1 MIYTKGQARS
11 FGGRGT
17 TYGQPFLTAFLQA
30 ATSPL
35 GEVGRA
41 SKGLFERED
50 YRRAHP
56 TPEHLMPL
64 VVAAGAVQN
73 GATVSKG
80 DAVGGEGVG
89 KGEVIFEEEDGPL
102 GWAMIRWD

>member
-1 MIYTKGQARS
+1 
-11 FGGRGT
+11 
-17 TYGQPFLTAFLQA
+17 
-30 ATSPL
+30 
-35 GEVGRA
+35 
-41 SKGLFERED
+41 
-50 YRRAHP
+50 
-56 TPEHLMPL
+56 MPL